1 MKRTIRLTEN
11 DLNRI
16 VYQVI
21 NEDIYNNDIY
31 DGVMNVLRNSIATK
45 EEKIEVLKYILD
57 DMEKSSEIRR
67 RYQKRNKHR

>member
-1 MKRTIRLTEN
+1 MININRLTEN

-67 RYQKRNKHR
+67 RYQKKNKHR

>member
-1 MKRTIRLTEN
+1 MININRLTEN

-31 DGVMNVLRNSIATK
+31 DGVMNVFRNSIATK

-57 DMEKSSEIRR
+57 DMEKSSEMRR
-67 RYQKRNKHR
+67 GYQKRNKNR

>member
-45 EEKIEVLKYILD
+45 EKK
-57 DMEKSSEIRR
+57 
-67 RYQKRNKHR
+67 N

>member
-1 MKRTIRLTEN
+1 MININRLTEN

-31 DGVMNVLRNSIATK
+31 DGVMNVFRNSIATK

-57 DMEKSSEIRR
+57 DMEKSSEMRR
-67 RYQKRNKHR
+67 GYQKRNKHR